1 MGVRALNSGVGG
13 SSPSPPTYDSKPEI
27 NTQHTLSRLDAQTQS
42 DPIRFRTMPLC
53 LNPQCQK
60 RISTSFDSCP
70 YCGGKEIGQ
79 FNSYSKQE
87 ALEEEITIEN
97 FHKVV
102 KNSQPYVERTIVP
115 KGSKVSF
122 KSKLIVRY
130 QYLVRKLFKRR
141 WLDLVA

>member
-1 MGVRALNSGVGG
+1 
-13 SSPSPPTYDSKPEI
+13 
-27 NTQHTLSRLDAQTQS
+27 
-42 DPIRFRTMPLC
+42 MPLC

-60 RISTSFDSCP
+60 RIVTSLESCP

-102 KNSQPYVERTIVP
+102 KNSHPYVERTIVP

-122 KSKLIVRY
+122 KSRLAVRL
-130 QYLVRKLFKRR
+130 QYFIRKALNRKR
-141 WLDLVA
+141 

>member
-1 MGVRALNSGVGG
+1 
-13 SSPSPPTYDSKPEI
+13 
-27 NTQHTLSRLDAQTQS
+27 
-42 DPIRFRTMPLC
+42 MPLC

-60 RISTSFDSCP
+60 RIVASLESCP

-102 KNSQPYVERTIVP
+102 KNSQPYIERTIVP
-115 KGSKVSF
+115 KGAKVSL
-122 KSKLIVRY
+122 KSQLAVRF
-130 QYLVRKLFKRR
+130 QYLARKLFKRDR
-141 WLDLVA
+141 

>member
-1 MGVRALNSGVGG
+1 
-13 SSPSPPTYDSKPEI
+13 
-27 NTQHTLSRLDAQTQS
+27 
-42 DPIRFRTMPLC
+42 MPLC

-60 RISTSFDSCP
+60 RIVTNLESCP

-102 KNSQPYVERTIVP
+102 KNSQPYIERTIVP
-115 KGSKVSF
+115 KGAKVSF
-122 KSKLIVRY
+122 KSQLAVRF
-130 QYLVRKLFKRR
+130 QYLMRKAFKRNR
-141 WLDLVA
+141 

>member
-1 MGVRALNSGVGG
+1 
-13 SSPSPPTYDSKPEI
+13 
-27 NTQHTLSRLDAQTQS
+27 
-42 DPIRFRTMPLC
+42 MPLC

-60 RISTSFDSCP
+60 RIAASLESCP
-70 YCGGKEIGQ
+70 FCGGKEIGQ

-102 KNSQPYVERTIVP
+102 KNSQPFIERTIVP
-115 KGSKVSF
+115 KGAKVSL

-130 QYLVRKLFKRR
+130 QFFVRKLFKRNR
-141 WLDLVA
+141 

>member
-1 MGVRALNSGVGG
+1 
-13 SSPSPPTYDSKPEI
+13 
-27 NTQHTLSRLDAQTQS
+27 
-42 DPIRFRTMPLC
+42 MPLC

-60 RISTSFDSCP
+60 RIVTSLESCP

-102 KNSQPYVERTIVP
+102 KNSQPYIERTIVP
-115 KGSKVSF
+115 KGAKVSF
-122 KSKLIVRY
+122 KSKLAVRL
-130 QYLVRKLFKRR
+130 QYFIRKALNRKR
-141 WLDLVA
+141 

>member
-1 MGVRALNSGVGG
+1 
-13 SSPSPPTYDSKPEI
+13 
-27 NTQHTLSRLDAQTQS
+27 
-42 DPIRFRTMPLC
+42 MPLC

-115 KGSKVSF
+115 KGSKVSY
-122 KSKLIVRY
+122 KSKLAVRF
-130 QYLVRKLFKRR
+130 QYLVRKVFKRR
-141 WLDLVA
+141 

>member
-1 MGVRALNSGVGG
+1 
-13 SSPSPPTYDSKPEI
+13 
-27 NTQHTLSRLDAQTQS
+27 
-42 DPIRFRTMPLC
+42 MPLC

-60 RISTSFDSCP
+60 RIVTNLETCP

-102 KNSQPYVERTIVP
+102 KNSQPYVERTIIP

-122 KSKLIVRY
+122 KSKLVVRLIY
-130 QYLVRKLFKRR
+130 IKRR
-141 WLDLVA
+141 LLPPRNQ

>member
-115 KGSKVSF
+115 NGSKVSF

>member
-1 MGVRALNSGVGG
+1 MGESSLMGVRALNSGVGG

-102 KNSQPYVERTIVP
+102 KNSQPFIERTIVP
-115 KGSKVSF
+115 KGSKGSF

-130 QYLVRKLFKRR
+130 QYLVRKVFKRR
-141 WLDLVA
+141 

>member
-1 MGVRALNSGVGG
+1 MGESSLMGVRALNSGVGG

-102 KNSQPYVERTIVP
+102 KNSQPFIERTIVP
-115 KGSKVSF
+115 KGAKVSF
-122 KSKLIVRY
+122 KSQLAVRF
-130 QYLVRKLFKRR
+130 QYLARKLFKRR
-141 WLDLVA
+141 